1 MAQVYAMVAK
11 PLSMKR
17 HRMMQKSKKTKL
29 RVALTTVAMGF
40 LIAANARADSGLSAN
55 QLVELALEASPQI
68 HSMHAQW
75 QAAEHQI
82 QQNYARP
89 IRPLTSPTSMPRTG

>member
-1 MAQVYAMVAK
+1 MVAK

-55 QLVELALEASPQI
+55 QLVELAIEASPQI

-82 QQNYARP
+82 AAKLRARP
-89 IRPLTSPTSMPRTG
+89 IRLLTSPTSMPRTG